1 MFAGRAMLRAPLSS
15 VFRQCRDDGQS
26 PQRAG
31 KDNANQHP
39 EYDPHDRPDHVTAP
53 ATSETCDM
61 IVRQA
66 QREMIKK
73 PTKRNHRAAGMSAE
87 KGWLNQTESCSGIA
101 QNPMYGE

>member
-1 MFAGRAMLRAPLSS
+1 
-15 VFRQCRDDGQS
+15 
-26 PQRAG
+26 
-31 KDNANQHP
+31 
-39 EYDPHDRPDHVTAP
+39 
-53 ATSETCDM
+53 M

-66 QREMIKK
+66 QREIIKK